1 MNMKPRARGNG
12 QGSLFKRTPTGC
24 WIASYFDHNR
34 KRRTASTGTT
44 DKAAAS
50 RILAKLVNESALVKS
65 GVVSRDLADAV
76 EHGARPLPEHVRAFV
91 DGLRAAGR
99 SCQHIDESHT
109 ILEVVTK
116 GLAKLSDLTPAMLN
130 RHLLSQRAK
139 KRSARTLQK
148 HLKAVRQFARWCVA
162 TGRLHADFTATV
174 STEAVET
181 DRRLKRRTLTADEC
195 NRLIAAASAGP
206 VRFGMAGVDR
216 ALLYRVA
223 IATGLRQGEIRSL
236 TRSSIVVER
245 DGAFILVNAGAT
257 KNGKTARQ
265 HIDTSLAD
273 LLAHHAGGKMPG
285 AALFN
290 LPHRTDVADMLR
302 QDLGDARAK
311 WLAEAGDNAAERI
324 ARESSDFLA
333 GINHAGER
341 ADFHALRVTC
351 GSLLIAQGV
360 DTRTVQSILRHSDP
374 KLTMNTYGRSMP
386 QAAAHAA
393 DTLGQLL
400 TPAVAVIATGTDAA
414 IAGAIKV
421 PVAAR
426 SSSDSSSH
434 ANSNNSVRLG
444 AANVWGKPA
453 TNTNENT
460 RKNPGVSRE
469 SVGFTTSEGDGARTR
484 NHRIDS
490 PVL

>member
-1 MNMKPRARGNG
+1 
-12 QGSLFKRTPTGC
+12 
-24 WIASYFDHNR
+24 
-34 KRRTASTGTT
+34 
-44 DKAAAS
+44 
-50 RILAKLVNESALVKS
+50 
-65 GVVSRDLADAV
+65 
-76 EHGARPLPEHVRAFV
+76 
-91 DGLRAAGR
+91 
-99 SCQHIDESHT
+99 
-109 ILEVVTK
+109 
-116 GLAKLSDLTPAMLN
+116 
-130 RHLLSQRAK
+130 
-139 KRSARTLQK
+139 
-148 HLKAVRQFARWCVA
+148 
-162 TGRLHADFTATV
+162 
-174 STEAVET
+174 
-181 DRRLKRRTLTADEC
+181 
-195 NRLIAAASAGP
+195 
-206 VRFGMAGVDR
+206 
-216 ALLYRVA
+216 
-223 IATGLRQGEIRSL
+223 
-236 TRSSIVVER
+236 
-245 DGAFILVNAGAT
+245 
-257 KNGKTARQ
+257 
-265 HIDTSLAD
+265 
-273 LLAHHAGGKMPG
+273 MPG